1 MPRAIQPVRVGKK
14 RYYAV
19 FSTISM
25 DFLTPF
31 YKSVRALRKDLEDE
45 PEFKKLKVYDL
56 LGSGT
61 NATIDG
67 NRIIVRIKVY
77 RIDPKSGKME
87 EGYQTL
93 HERIKE

>member
-1 MPRAIQPVRVGKK
+1 MPRAIQPVKVGKK

-45 PEFKKLKVYDL
+45 PEFKKLKVYNL

-61 NATIDG
+61 KATIEG
-67 NRIIVRIKVY
+67 SRIIVRIKVY
-77 RIDPKSGKME
+77 RIDPKSGKWK
-87 EGYQTL
+87 EGYRTL
-93 HERIKE
+93 YGRIKE